1 MRELAPAPAARGSQ
15 VAGFTKPRV
24 HSFARPCIIKM
35 VFAFFSSGK
44 TQHSCQQ
51 HCGPLK
57 VTALGAP
64 HVYRVVHIKCELAYI
79 HRVKWGSPNWTRV
92 KYVEVAWLKLTLRH
106 QESVNLKHYGMTP
119 LSGVDLRRYFRRPDP
134 KNTLVVL
141 ITQKANFNTLLE

>member
-1 MRELAPAPAARGSQ
+1 MVPRLRELAPAPAARGSQ
-15 VAGFTKPRV
+15 EAGFTQPRV
-24 HSFARPCIIKM
+24 HSFAHPCIIKR

-51 HCGPLK
+51 HCGPVK

-106 QESVNLKHYGMTP
+106 QESVNLKHY
-119 LSGVDLRRYFRRPDP
+119 
-134 KNTLVVL
+134 
-141 ITQKANFNTLLE
+141 